1 MAVTKAKKSEILE
14 ELKENFKRAN
24 SISFTSNSWLT
35 VAEMSELRK
44 GLREV
49 NASFTL
55 AKKTLIKLA
64 MKEIYNV
71 ELDYDLLP
79 GQIAVVCSYDD
90 AIAGMTKAN
99 DFIKAKADRKLGEI
113 KITWSASYFEWQL
126 QDKVATKEIASMPSR
141 ETLLGRLVGSMQAPL
156 SSLARFF
163 DAASKKLMEEGR
175 DNLGSGE
182 VKKVEAKTEAPK
194 GEEVKAEET
203 KQEVVAEEV
212 KTEEVKEV
220 VVEQTPVVEESNQEE
235 VSEETKEEA

>member
-1 MAVTKAKKSEILE
+1 
-14 ELKENFKRAN
+14 
-24 SISFTSNSWLT
+24 
-35 VAEMSELRK
+35 MSELRK

-113 KITWSASYFEWQL
+113 KITWSASYFE
-126 QDKVATKEIASMPSR
+126 
-141 ETLLGRLVGSMQAPL
+141 
-156 SSLARFF
+156 
-163 DAASKKLMEEGR
+163 
-175 DNLGSGE
+175 
-182 VKKVEAKTEAPK
+182 
-194 GEEVKAEET
+194 
-203 KQEVVAEEV
+203 
-212 KTEEVKEV
+212 
-220 VVEQTPVVEESNQEE
+220 
-235 VSEETKEEA
+235 